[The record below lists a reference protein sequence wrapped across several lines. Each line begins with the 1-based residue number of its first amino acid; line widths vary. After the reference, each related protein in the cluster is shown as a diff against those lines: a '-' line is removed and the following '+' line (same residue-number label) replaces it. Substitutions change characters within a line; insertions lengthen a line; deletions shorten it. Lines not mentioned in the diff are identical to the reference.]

1 MDLSFFSKFD
11 NTEYCELKYLFVK
24 FLSLKEHLI
33 KDDKGNLRATHIVFK
48 YTFTTPFL
56 ERPVA
61 MSDVNK
67 QNTGKLFSKLNGQKN
82 EYHTYANKCVSQR
95 NKLTTGPGVFTVT
108 NLLGIQVRS
117 LSYLNRKKSLF
128 ESDSPIIKDLLNIIV
143 TGKIN
148 SDTQLR
154 IERYLKDQYRESL
167 SIKQKQELSKDKPI
181 NYSSLT
187 GILFKELH
195 EHNEALLKMI
205 ANYKS
210 ATIVKSKTDKVDTK
224 LIQDVVSSSPDDFIV
239 SIMYG
244 RLLKVF
250 SNNNR
255 FNEHTFSTNVYVD
268 LGKELIDKYIYVL
281 YLRSL
286 NIIDTAKYRLSLRYP
301 LSQ

>member
-1 MDLSFFSKFD
+1 MDISFFSKFD
-11 NTEYCELKYLFVK
+11 NTEYCELKYLFTE

-33 KDDKGNLRATHIVFK
+33 KDEKGNLKATHIVFK
-48 YTFTTPFL
+48 YTFTTPSL
-56 ERPVA
+56 VRPVA
-61 MSDVNK
+61 MSNINK
-67 QNTGKLFSKLNGQKN
+67 LNTGKLSSKLNGQKK
-82 EYHTYANKCVSQR
+82 EYHTYANKFVSQR
-95 NKLTTGPGVFTVT
+95 NKLTTSPSFFTVT
-108 NLLGIQVRS
+108 HLLGRQVRS
-117 LSYLNRKKSLF
+117 FSNINRKQGIF
-128 ESDSPIIKDLLNIIV
+128 ESDSPVIKDLLNIII
-143 TGKIN
+143 TGRIN

-187 GILFKELH
+187 GRLSKELH
-195 EHNEALLKMI
+195 ENTEDLLKMI

-210 ATIVKSKTDKVDTK
+210 TTIVKSKTDKVDQK

-244 RLLKVF
+244 RLLRIF

-255 FNEHTFSTNVYVD
+255 LNENTYSTNVYVD
-268 LGKELIDKYIYVL
+268 LGKELIDKYIFNL
-281 YLRSL
+281 YLSSL
-286 NIIDTAKYRLSLRYP
+286 NISEKAKHVLSIRYP